1 VPWRSNG
8 DYYSFKE
15 EAILAHA
22 PPVSGVYG
30 LYNIKHQILIGNASN
45 IREALLHH
53 SKETHFQFRRLEPTG
68 FTFEV
73 CPPEARELR
82 TQELIWEFDPIIQRH
97 QTLVLGALWRSWT
110 TPSSRAFNPQ
120 LPISRSPAI
129 DDTDLKDQ
137 KRLRGFQIGR
147 EQFAMVA
154 AGCGVVIFLIGI
166 ISLLP
171 HVKTAAGRMGSE
183 LSFLAKS
190 WTSSP
195 NEPTQ
200 LVSLTAPTETLV
212 STVTSEKETGFR
224 EPNAEIQTAQPSEP
238 TIEQPTGEP
247 AAGVQTSP
255 GIVPGRPKNKESSLN
270 EEPKARQKTQTVR
283 KEEARNP
290 WAVQALATT
299 DRRIATAAADKLQAK
314 GYEAYVVEAELKG
327 QTWYRVRA
335 GNFTHRQQAETLRIV
350 LQSKEGFRDAFVAA
364 NSKSEILIAASHQ

>member
-30 LYNIKHQILIGNASN
+30 LYNIKHQILIGNAAN

-110 TPSSRAFNPQ
+110 APRSRAFNPQ
-120 LPISRSPAI
+120 VPVSRSPAI
-129 DDTDLKDQ
+129 DDRDLKNQ
-137 KRLRGFQIGR
+137 NRLKGFHIGR
-147 EQFAMVA
+147 EQFAMMA

-190 WTSSP
+190 WTSTS

-212 STVTSEKETGFR
+212 SATSEKETGLP
-224 EPNAEIQTAQPSEP
+224 EPNAEIQTAQPSDP

-247 AAGVQTSP
+247 AGGVQASE
-255 GIVPGRPKNKESSLN
+255 KKESSLK
-270 EEPKARQKTQTVR
+270 EDPKAPQKTRTVR